1 MVLPSLQRL
10 GAYVAFLIHAGI
22 DSDWEVPAVVVLA
35 FAALATL
42 AYDSSGALVGSA
54 AYGYEYQY
62 KVTICHHTRS
72 STNPFVTIVVDSHAV
87 PAHRAHGDTLG
98 PCP

>member
-1 MVLPSLQRL
+1 MNVRIAVSTVL
-10 GAYVAFLIHAGI
+10 
-22 DSDWEVPAVVVLA
+22 VVLA

-87 PAHRAHGDTLG
+87 PAHRPTGTPLG
-98 PCP
+98 RARDDVVLP